1 MFIRVSYEFKNGKC
15 GVVSFFHVGK
25 LLKWR
30 ALMGDMLVKAVCRM
44 YVSKDLYEVF
54 EI

>member
-1 MFIRVSYEFKNGKC
+1 MFIRVSYEFKNGKS
-15 GVVSFFHVGK
+15 GVVSFFHIGK

-30 ALMGDMLVKAVCRM
+30 ALMGDMLVKAVCRS
-44 YVSKDLYEVF
+44 YVNKDLYEVF